1 LPELIT
7 EYIFG
12 ITPLGGKRKIAR
24 NGIAPFYDYGQ
35 FRRLRKAATVAEKE
49 KADKEKAQTNSHYPK
64 ILKRGRLFTGAYKPP
79 FLLPLPL
86 NNRIRMDLSNII
98 SIAGMPGL
106 YKVIAQAKNGVVV
119 ESLIDKKRS
128 TAFASQ
134 RISALS
140 DISIYTTGEDMPL
153 KEVFAKIY
161 AAENGGAAIDTK
173 AANDAA
179 LREYTD
185 KVLPEY
191 DKDRVH
197 TSDLK
202 KLYNWYNLLQK
213 SGLLE
218 TKEEEENS
226 DEKKVKT
233 EKEKTP
239 AVPKPKKDVAAK
251 SMAKS
256 NAPKVKAQGVRKT
269 GSA

>member
-1 LPELIT
+1 M
-7 EYIFG
+7 
-12 ITPLGGKRKIAR
+12 
-24 NGIAPFYDYGQ
+24 N
-35 FRRLRKAATVAEKE
+35 
-49 KADKEKAQTNSHYPK
+49 
-64 ILKRGRLFTGAYKPP
+64 
-79 FLLPLPL
+79 
-86 NNRIRMDLSNII
+86 LSNVI
-98 SIAGMPGL
+98 SIAGLPGL

-119 ESLIDKKRS
+119 ESLVDKKRT

-140 DISIYTTGEDMPL
+140 DISIYTTGDDMPL
-153 KEVFAKIY
+153 KDVFAKVY
-161 AAENGGAAIDTK
+161 AAENGGPALDTK
-173 AANDAA
+173 SANDAA
-179 LREYTD
+179 LHEYTA

-202 KLYNWYNLLQK
+202 KLYTWYNLLQK
-213 SGLLE
+213 AGLLE
-218 TKEEEENS
+218 TKEEESS
-226 DEKKVKT
+226 DEKKLIS

-239 AVPKPKKDVAAK
+239 AMPKPKKDVASK

>member
-1 LPELIT
+1 
-7 EYIFG
+7 
-12 ITPLGGKRKIAR
+12 
-24 NGIAPFYDYGQ
+24 
-35 FRRLRKAATVAEKE
+35 
-49 KADKEKAQTNSHYPK
+49 
-64 ILKRGRLFTGAYKPP
+64 
-79 FLLPLPL
+79 
-86 NNRIRMDLSNII
+86 MDLSNVI

-119 ESLIDKKRS
+119 ESLIDKKRT

-153 KEVFAKIY
+153 KDVFAKIY
-161 AAENGGAAIDTK
+161 EAEKGGAALDSK
-173 AANDAA
+173 SASDAS
-179 LREYTD
+179 LREYTE

-202 KLYNWYNLLQK
+202 KLFNWYNLLQK
-213 SGLLE
+213 AGLLE
-218 TKEEEENS
+218 IKEEEAES
-226 DEKKVKT
+226 GEEKKVKT

-239 AVPKPKKDVAAK
+239 AMPKPKKDVASK